1 LPLTLKAPPPSGV
14 SSEHELVQ
22 LARAGDD
29 RAFELLYERYR
40 GRIHAFILSKVRDHG
55 RAEDI
60 GQEVFISAL
69 RQLRANRSEIVF
81 KPWLYTIARNACID
95 EFRRGARARE
105 VPTEDGEMPSG
116 PGLPV
121 GRSAPPT
128 PVAAIETKQALQ
140 DLRSAFDGLGE
151 TQHRLLVLREF
162 EGLSYDEI
170 GARLGMTRQMVESGL
185 FRARRK
191 LAQEYDD
198 VASGRRCEQIQD
210 AIETGALQDVRGL
223 GIKLRR
229 RYLRH
234 LAHCQPCRHVALMAG
249 VDNALVAPRSVAR
262 RVGGLLPLPALPL
275 AVLRRLR
282 LRAGGRR
289 LVWRSG
295 RGAGHPAGAGVGPS
309 AGAGAGGAGAAGI
322 GAGQVATITALV
334 IGGAG
339 GGLLMADHASAVPH
353 HAQHPPAR
361 VAPAGASQAT
371 ALHLRGPVV
380 VPGPGAR
387 GMRQPGRDALPRSV
401 RVSPGRR
408 NGRVSR
414 RAGGAG
420 ALSGSGARPRSV
432 GGAGSGGTTPARH
445 ARTGSTR
452 MPAGTGTAIGT
463 TVARTRTT
471 VQKTVTGV
479 DTTVQRTLSGV
490 TTTARTT
497 VSGVGTTVQKT
508 VTGVGTTVQKTVT
521 GVGTTVQKTATGVG
535 TTVQKT
541 ATGAGTTVQKAAS
554 GVGAPVQRTAPG
566 AGTTAGRAVTSASA
580 TSPGPTSTTTTSAAP
595 ANPVSTLAGS
605 VLP

>member
-1 LPLTLKAPPPSGV
+1 MI
-14 SSEHELVQ
+14 SEHELVER
-22 LARAGDD
+22 ARAGED

-40 GRIHAFILSKVRDHG
+40 ERIHAFILSKVRDHG

-105 VPTEDGEMPSG
+105 VSTEDGEMPSG

-128 PVAAIETKQALQ
+128 PVAALETKQALQ
-140 DLRSAFDGLGE
+140 DLRTAFDGLGE

-191 LAQEYDD
+191 LAHEYEE

-210 AIETGALQDVRGL
+210 AIGTGALQDVRGL

-234 LAHCQPCRHVALMAG
+234 LAHCQPCRQAALMAG
-249 VDNALVAPRSVAR
+249 VDNALLAPRSLVGKVA
-262 RVGGLLPLPALPL
+262 GLLPLPALPL

-282 LRAGGRR
+282 AGVGGRR
-289 LVWRSG
+289 AVWRGG
-295 RGAGHPAGAGVGPS
+295 RAAGHPSVGGVGT
-309 AGAGAGGAGAAGI
+309 GGVGTGAGGTGAAGI

-339 GGLLMADHASAVPH
+339 GGLLMAEHASAAPH
-353 HAQHPPAR
+353 HAQHPAAR
-361 VAPAGASQAT
+361 VAPSGGST
-371 ALHLRGPVV
+371 ALHLRGPGMVS
-380 VPGPGAR
+380 GPGTR
-387 GMRQPGRDALPRSV
+387 GVRQPGAVTPRSV
-401 RVSPGRR
+401 RLSPGPRY
-408 NGRVSR
+408 GRVSR
-414 RAGGAG
+414 GAGGAG
-420 ALSGSGARPRSV
+420 SPSGSGAHPRKV
-432 GGAGSGGTTPARH
+432 GGAGAGGTTPARH
-445 ARTGSTR
+445 ARTGSAR
-452 MPAGTGTAIGT
+452 MPAGTRTVGST
-463 TVARTRTT
+463 TVARAHTT
-471 VQKTVTGV
+471 VQRTVTGV
-479 DTTVQRTLSGV
+479 ETTVQRTLSGV
-490 TTTARTT
+490 STTARTA
-497 VSGVGTTVQKT
+497 VSGVGSTVQKTVTGAGTTVQKT
-508 VTGVGTTVQKTVT
+508 VTGAGTTVQKTVT
-521 GVGTTVQKTATGVG
+521 GAGTTVQKTV
-535 TTVQKT
+535 
-541 ATGAGTTVQKAAS
+541 TGAGTTIQTATTA
-554 GVGAPVQRTAPG
+554 VGAS
-566 AGTTAGRAVTSASA
+566 SA
-580 TSPGPTSTTTTSAAP
+580 TTSAATTTTT
-595 ANPVSTLAGS
+595 ATSAASSNPVSTLAGS